1 MPERSEA
8 AAVGTA
14 AGRSAVA
21 GGRDR
26 YSRTFEVLEL
36 LVGRPDGMTVT
47 EISKGLGLPI
57 SSSHNLLQ
65 RMVAAEVVNV
75 TEDLRYSLGPRAV
88 RLGIRIADG
97 LQVRTV
103 ARRHLQELAR
113 STGEDVYLAV
123 RLGRRVTYV
132 DRVPGS
138 RPVTVD
144 IRLGSSLSLYA
155 TAVGKLFVADQEA
168 LRRKVLGRPR
178 PALTEYTLTEPAD
191 LERELGRIREQGFA
205 VSREEAIIG
214 VVGLAVGVRDAYG
227 ALVAALH
234 ISTLRAQITEDS
246 QRQLI
251 EAAAGTAGAVEREL
265 GRRPQPRP
273 GAAAAG
279 G

>member
-1 MPERSEA
+1 M
-8 AAVGTA
+8 
-14 AGRSAVA
+14 
-21 GGRDR
+21 
-26 YSRTFEVLEL
+26 
-36 LVGRPDGMTVT
+36 
-47 EISKGLGLPI
+47 
-57 SSSHNLLQ
+57 
-65 RMVAAEVVNV
+65 
-75 TEDLRYSLGPRAV
+75 
-88 RLGIRIADG
+88 
-97 LQVRTV
+97 
-103 ARRHLQELAR
+103 
-113 STGEDVYLAV
+113 